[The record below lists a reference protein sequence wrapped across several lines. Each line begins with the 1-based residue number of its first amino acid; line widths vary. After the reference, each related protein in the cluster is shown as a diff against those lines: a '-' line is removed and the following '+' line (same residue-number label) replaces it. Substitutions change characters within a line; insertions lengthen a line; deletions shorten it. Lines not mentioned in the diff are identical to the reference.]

1 LPFSIVKCVAWKN
14 HDGKWLKPSSGAAFR
29 RVSQVEKR
37 PFSFLTSG
45 SVSIVIFNDFLRGKS
60 RWKMAETQSWRGF
73 DGFIF
78 MWKKHL
84 FLS

>member
-1 LPFSIVKCVAWKN
+1 MRSRFLDIAIFHREVRCV
-14 HDGKWLKPSSGAAFR
+14 
-29 RVSQVEKR
+29 E
-37 PFSFLTSG
+37 
-45 SVSIVIFNDFLRGKS
+45 KS
-60 RWKMAETQSWRGF
+60 RWEMAETQSWRGF